1 MKTKLTILQRL
12 FAKGFTLI
20 ELLVVVAIISI
31 LSSLLLSALAS
42 AKRNAKTAQC
52 ISNFK
57 QLQTAWMMY
66 VNDYSHLPPNNDQP
80 YAGKSAQYPSW
91 VAGWLRLDNEQGDK
105 TESTNIN
112 LLIGKEYAPF
122 GSLGPYTQTPKIYK
136 CSLDFSTVKING
148 SDYPRVRTVAMNAY
162 MNGSGIWQN
171 SNYLTFKKITEIP
184 DTSKTWVFIE
194 EREDSINDGY
204 FAVMMESQYTLVDT
218 PANYHNN
225 GCIISFADC
234 HVEHHRWLEAT
245 TTPLL
250 IRGAHLS
257 GVPIYTS
264 KTDRD
269 LKWLT
274 ERTTV
279 KIRE

>member
-1 MKTKLTILQRL
+1 MHKH
-12 FAKGFTLI
+12 
-20 ELLVVVAIISI
+20 LVFSLAIC
-31 LSSLLLSALAS
+31 AS
-42 AKRNAKTAQC
+42 AVFA
-52 ISNFK
+52 
-57 QLQTAWMMY
+57 Y
-66 VNDYSHLPPNNDQP
+66 
-80 YAGKSAQYPSW
+80 
-91 VAGWLRLDNEQGDK
+91 
-105 TESTNIN
+105 
-112 LLIGKEYAPF
+112 
-122 GSLGPYTQTPKIYK
+122 
-136 CSLDFSTVKING
+136 G

-204 FAVMMESQYTLVDT
+204 FAVMMESRYTLVDT

-234 HVEHHRWLEAT
+234 HVEHHRWLEPT

-269 LKWLT
+269 LKCLT

-279 KIRE
+279 KMRE